1 MKHLRL
7 HHVIAWLLLVIM
19 SLIVVHAPITVFIDS
34 RFPQISDVVKAWKEM
49 LMLVALVL
57 LAVDYTRR
65 KAWRAAFKD
74 VLLWLIAGYAALH
87 LLLLVVY
94 RLPANAV
101 IAGLMI
107 DLRYIAYFALVY
119 LFLKA
124 YPAYKESFLRIA
136 VIGAAIVVGFAVLQL
151 ALPHNFLTYFGY
163 GDSTIEPYIT
173 IDKNPAFVRE
183 NSTLRGPNPLGAYA
197 VIVLAGV
204 TAFWI
209 TQRKKLSDKN
219 ARNIVIFFAVAG
231 FVTLVVS
238 YARSAWIGAV
248 IACVVLLGVK
258 YKNVITWRKAGYV
271 AIATAILGGLVY
283 GARNTSFVQNA
294 LIHNNPTTGAS
305 VDSNTQH
312 LESVTNGVSLMLAH
326 PLGQGVGSSG
336 SASLFTNMPTVIEN
350 QFLFV
355 AHETGWLGLALFVTI
370 TWIVLARLWRKR
382 ADWMALAIFSSGIGL
397 VVVGLMLPVWADD
410 TVSIVW
416 WGLAAAILA
425 TRKETRGK
433 TTNKKAKRAA

>member
-1 MKHLRL
+1 
-7 HHVIAWLLLVIM
+7 M
-19 SLIVVHAPITVFIDS
+19 SLIVIHAPITVFIDS

-49 LMLVALVL
+49 LMLAALVL
-57 LAVDYTRR
+57 LAIDYTRR
-65 KAWRAAFKD
+65 RAWRAAFKD
-74 VLLWLIAGYAALH
+74 MLLWLIAGYAALH

-94 RLPANAV
+94 RLPANAM

-124 YPAYKESFLRIA
+124 YPAYKASFLRIA
-136 VIGAAIVVGFAVLQL
+136 IVGAAIVVGFAVLQL
-151 ALPHNFLTYFGY
+151 ALPHNFLSYFGY

-197 VIVLAGV
+197 VIVLSGAA
-204 TAFWI
+204 AFWI

-219 ARNIVIFFAVAG
+219 TRNILVFFAVAG
-231 FVTLVVS
+231 LVALIVS

-248 IACVVLLGVK
+248 IALVVLFGAK
-258 YKNVITWRKAGYV
+258 YKNVITWRKAGYIAV
-271 AIATAILGGLVY
+271 ATAILGGIIY
-283 GARNTSFVQNA
+283 GARNTAFVQNA

-305 VDSNTQH
+305 VDSNAQH
-312 LESVTNGVSLMLAH
+312 LQSVTNGISLMLAH

-336 SASLFTNMPTVIEN
+336 SASLFTNTPTVIEN

-355 AHETGWLGLALFVTI
+355 AHETGWLGLVLFIAI
-370 TWIVLARLWRKR
+370 TWVVLAQLWRKR
-382 ADWMALAIFSSGIGL
+382 SDWMALAVFASGVGL

-416 WGLAAAILA
+416 WGIAAAILA
-425 TRKETRGK
+425 TRKETHGK

>member
-19 SLIVVHAPITVFIDS
+19 SLIVIHAPITVFIDS

-49 LMLVALVL
+49 LMLAALVL
-57 LAVDYTRR
+57 LAIDYTRR
-65 KAWRAAFKD
+65 RAWRAAFKD
-74 VLLWLIAGYAALH
+74 MLLWLIAGYAALH

-94 RLPANAV
+94 RLPANAM

-124 YPAYKESFLRIA
+124 YPAYKASFLRIA
-136 VIGAAIVVGFAVLQL
+136 IVGAAIVVGFAVLQL
-151 ALPHNFLTYFGY
+151 VLPHNFLSYFGY

-197 VIVLAGV
+197 VIVLSGAA
-204 TAFWI
+204 AFWF

-219 ARNIVIFFAVAG
+219 TRNILVFFAVAG
-231 FVTLVVS
+231 LVALIVS
-238 YARSAWIGAV
+238 YARSAWIGAA
-248 IACVVLLGVK
+248 IALVVLFVSK
-258 YKNVITWRKAGYV
+258 YKNVITWRKAGYIAV
-271 AIATAILGGLVY
+271 ATAILGGIIY
-283 GARNTSFVQNA
+283 GARNTAFVQNA

-305 VDSNTQH
+305 VDSNAQH
-312 LESVTNGVSLMLAH
+312 LESVTNGVSLLFAH

-336 SASLFTNMPTVIEN
+336 SASLFTNTPTVIEN

-355 AHETGWLGLALFVTI
+355 AHETGWLGLMLFIAI
-370 TWIVLARLWRKR
+370 TWVVLARLWRKR
-382 ADWMALAIFSSGIGL
+382 SDWMALAVFASGVGL

-416 WGLAAAILA
+416 WGIAAAILA
-425 TRKETRGK
+425 TRKETHGK

>member
-1 MKHLRL
+1 
-7 HHVIAWLLLVIM
+7 M
-19 SLIVVHAPITVFIDS
+19 SLIVIHAPITVFIDS

-57 LAVDYTRR
+57 LAIDYTRR

-94 RLPANAV
+94 RLPANAM
-101 IAGLMI
+101 IAGLMV

-124 YPAYKESFLRIA
+124 YPAYKASFLRIA
-136 VIGAAIVVGFAVLQL
+136 IVGAAIVVGFAVLQL
-151 ALPHNFLTYFGY
+151 ALPHNFLSYFGY

-183 NSTLRGPNPLGAYA
+183 NSTLRGPNPLGAYT
-197 VIVLAGV
+197 VIVLSGAA
-204 TAFWI
+204 AFWI

-219 ARNIVIFFAVAG
+219 TRNILVFFAVAG
-231 FVTLVVS
+231 LVALIVS

-248 IACVVLLGVK
+248 IALVVLFGAK
-258 YKNVITWRKAGYV
+258 YKNVITWRKAGYIAV
-271 AIATAILGGLVY
+271 ATAILGGIVY
-283 GARNTSFVQNA
+283 GARNTAFVQNA

-305 VDSNTQH
+305 VDSNAQH

-336 SASLFTNMPTVIEN
+336 SASLFTNTPTVIEN

-355 AHETGWLGLALFVTI
+355 AHETGWLGLALFIAI
-370 TWIVLARLWRKR
+370 TWVVLARLWRKR
-382 ADWMALAIFSSGIGL
+382 SDWMALAVFASGVGL

-416 WGLAAAILA
+416 WGIAAAILA
-425 TRKETRGK
+425 TRKETHGK

>member
-7 HHVIAWLLLVIM
+7 HHLIAWILLVIM
-19 SLIVVHAPITVFIDS
+19 SLIVIHAPITVFIDS

-57 LAVDYTRR
+57 LAIDYTRR

-94 RLPANAV
+94 RLPANAM
-101 IAGLMI
+101 IAGLMV

-124 YPAYKESFLRIA
+124 YPAYKASFLRIA
-136 VIGAAIVVGFAVLQL
+136 IVGAAIVVGFAVLQL
-151 ALPHNFLTYFGY
+151 ALPHNFLSYFGY

-183 NSTLRGPNPLGAYA
+183 NSTLRGPNPLGAYT
-197 VIVLAGV
+197 VIVLSGAA
-204 TAFWI
+204 AFWI

-219 ARNIVIFFAVAG
+219 TRNILVFFAVAG
-231 FVTLVVS
+231 LVALIVS

-248 IACVVLLGVK
+248 IALVVLFGAK
-258 YKNVITWRKAGYV
+258 YKNVITWRKAGYIAV
-271 AIATAILGGLVY
+271 ATAILGGIVY
-283 GARNTSFVQNA
+283 GARNTAFVQNA

-305 VDSNTQH
+305 VDSNAQH

-336 SASLFTNMPTVIEN
+336 SASLFTNTPTVIEN

-355 AHETGWLGLALFVTI
+355 AHETGWLGLALFIAI
-370 TWIVLARLWRKR
+370 TWVVLARLWRKR
-382 ADWMALAIFSSGIGL
+382 SDWMALAVFASGVGL

-416 WGLAAAILA
+416 WGIAAAILA
-425 TRKETRGK
+425 TRKETHGK